1 MRIASIAERPDL
13 VATVAHWQFATWG
26 HLEPE
31 TSLAMWAASLE
42 RQAAHPDTSP
52 PHSSRSMATNAL
64 GAASV
69 VREEAHGALT
79 PRLACVYVLPAAR
92 GRGVATGLV
101 RHVMAQ
107 MEAFGVSRLYL
118 VTEGAR
124 GLYEK
129 IGWQAIGT
137 SHHAGMEMTT
147 MTIDLAPYVVPAPS
161 GE

>member
-42 RQAAHPDTSP
+42 RQAAAPGYIP
-52 PHSSRSMATNAL
+52 ATFVALDGDEPL

-92 GRGVATGLV
+92 GCGVATGLV

-147 MTIDLAPYVVPAPS
+147 MTIDLALYAVPAPS